1 MNTPDLENAQTATP
15 LPPQQVNASPHVHAD
30 AGETADSSS
39 NAPASTL
46 IEFPGA
52 NRNRPAWRKELSERV
67 REIQQRRARE
77 AALEAEEAARMQEA
91 ETGRA
96 AFPEDDA
103 SLAADRAATKAEER
117 AKQLGLVPPPPEMPE
132 MNPLVVAA
140 LKRIERARTPP
151 APRGRAARATHAATA
166 AARVVEE
173 HYEPAPEAPPVAA
186 SKPPQRE
193 GLKAPAPPAEAAT
206 QTRELETK
214 PDTARLPNL
223 VAVPP
228 KQPAVEKPTEP
239 ALPVTTAKASE
250 EAAPVSTPSQ
260 TVVTSSSQTA
270 STSSVPAATAPPPLA
285 EQVERVEQKVVEKV
299 SAAAQDSATTATAE
313 NSDRP
318 QPRRVAGVIDDHWLE
333 RHGADS
339 LPKVVTAKELYDD
352 RASVVRRCAAALV
365 DLVVVAFLS
374 APFAAVIELTIG
386 NWGDPRVQASMGGVV
401 LVMMFLYLT
410 CSTAL
415 AGRTWGMS
423 LFSLHTVDANSALAP
438 TTGQCVRRTVVYMLS
453 LATFGLGLLYA
464 LFDAEGRTAHDL
476 LSRTVIVKE

>member
-1 MNTPDLENAQTATP
+1 MNTPELENTQAATP
-15 LPPQQVNASPHVHAD
+15 LPPQQVNASPHVQAD

-77 AALEAEEAARMQEA
+77 AALEAEEAARAEA

-96 AFPEDDA
+96 APPEDDA
-103 SLAADRAATKAEER
+103 PLAPTRAATKAEER

-151 APRGRAARATHAATA
+151 APRGRATRATHAATA

-173 HYEPAPEAPPVAA
+173 RYEPAPEAPPVATA
-186 SKPPQRE
+186 KPPQRE
-193 GLKAPAPPAEAAT
+193 SLKAPAPSAEAAP

-214 PDTARLPNL
+214 PDAARLPNL

-228 KQPAVEKPTEP
+228 KQPAAEKRPEATASAAP
-239 ALPVTTAKASE
+239 TAKVSAE
-250 EAAPVSTPSQ
+250 ATTVITPQAAPVTASPTVTPS
-260 TVVTSSSQTA
+260 A
-270 STSSVPAATAPPPLA
+270 AAATVTPTRAA
-285 EQVERVEQKVVEKV
+285 EQVAQTVVEKV
-299 SAAAQDSATTATAE
+299 SAPAQDSAPTATAE
-313 NSDRP
+313 DSDKP
-318 QPRRVAGVIDDHWLE
+318 QPRRIAGVIDDHWLE
-333 RHGADS
+333 RHGADP

-352 RASVVRRCAAALV
+352 RASVVRRCAAAVL
-365 DLVVVAFLS
+365 DLVVVLLLS

-386 NWGDPRVQASMGGVV
+386 NWGDVRVQASMGGVV

-423 LFSLHTVDANSALAP
+423 LFSLHTVDADSALAP